1 MQIETQRLKII
12 PLDLQ
17 QFSFFLKDKDGLE
30 KDLGLKPSGVPLDV
44 HTKEAMT
51 GLYAKCTDHDGSL
64 WFTYWMIISR
74 EHNTAV
80 GGLCFMG
87 EPLSGVVEVGYGI
100 DPGFQHQGFMTE
112 TLSAVTT
119 WALSHG
125 AVCVTAETEK
135 DNPASQKVLTN
146 SGFQFSREEG
156 DSLWW
161 VYHD

>member
-30 KDLGLKPSGVPLDV
+30 KELGLNPSGLPLDV
-44 HTKEAMT
+44 HTQEAMID
-51 GLYAKCTDHDGSL
+51 LHAKCADHDGSL
-64 WFTYWMIISR
+64 WFTYWMIISQ
-74 EHNTAV
+74 EHNTTV
-80 GGLCFMG
+80 GGLCFMS

-112 TLSAVTT
+112 ALPAVMK

-125 AVCVTAETEK
+125 ATCITAETEI
-135 DNPASQKVLTN
+135 DNPASQGVLKN
-146 SGFQFSREEG
+146 SGFNLSREEG
-156 DSLWW
+156 NSLWW
-161 VYHD
+161 VYP